1 MCTITKR
8 IFLFYLFCIIDVILF
23 YNPGQKY
30 VSLIC
35 AKVDAPYILER
46 KEYIASGFAAYIFSM
61 WYLDEEVWW
70 CRVQVLCVHFT
81 TKLLHEVAISM
92 PHTLPMLTIMEC
104 ICKQQSLIPCKHRL
118 TLFADILASS
128 WFS

>member
-46 KEYIASGFAAYIFSM
+46 KEYIACGFAAYIFSM

-104 ICKQQSLIPCKHRL
+104 ICK
-118 TLFADILASS
+118 
-128 WFS
+128 